1 MPRNKFDKLVP
12 IIPIRNIK
20 DINYTNVEFLLRTTN
35 FDVNKVSS
43 YLNGKKKQQT
53 TFLSTAIYNRDERL
67 VDYLLEKNADVN
79 LKPYQHSL
87 SFARFA
93 VDMNDEILLRKL
105 IAHGVDVEDAS
116 SMPGKQTILFDAAY
130 NGKSRMVELLI
141 EHNANL
147 HHEDIHR
154 TTPLIISKS
163 YKVTKILLE
172 KGAKVNAM
180 SEFCGSALMQAVRS
194 SDLSRIKILLD
205 YGAEINCIKKNYLGT
220 EPMVHFMTHTIQTDS
235 LKFFLHLNDELDI
248 NILDDKRRTAL
259 HVLVTRPISSSDN
272 EKWLPLIQEFLNAG
286 IDINQKDIDQKL
298 PVECSTGRNY
308 ICLSEIKKHIIK
320 LICLGC
326 VFVCPKNRL
335 AADNRQY
342 DKLRIC
348 CEEEFKIINKT
359 CLIDSKITYLDV
371 LKKSVDELMV
381 ELREVDLPGIIET
394 ELHQIFPNYGPMI
407 YYKLLKVIHRIKSTK
422 YVL

>member
-1 MPRNKFDKLVP
+1 MPTKKFDKPLP
-12 IIPIRNIK
+12 IFPIRHIK
-20 DINYTNVEFLLRTTN
+20 DINYVNVEFLLRTTN

-43 YLNGKKKQQT
+43 YLNGKKEQQT
-53 TFLSTAIYNRDERL
+53 TLLSTAIYNRDERL

-79 LKPYQHSL
+79 LKPFQYSL

-93 VDMNDEILLRKL
+93 VNINDEILLRKL
-105 IAHGVDVEDAS
+105 IAHGVDVEDV

-163 YKVTKILLE
+163 YEVTKILLE

-194 SDLSRIKILLD
+194 SDLSRVKILLD
-205 YGAEINCIKKNYLGT
+205 YGAEINCVKKNRLGT

-248 NILDDKRRTAL
+248 NILDDKERTAL

-272 EKWLPLIQEFLNAG
+272 EKWLPLVREFLNAG

-308 ICLSEIKKHIIK
+308 LCLSEIKKHIIK

-326 VFVCPKNRL
+326 IFVCPRNRS
-335 AADNRQY
+335 AADNPQY
-342 DKLRIC
+342 DKLRIH
-348 CEEEFKIINKT
+348 CEEEFKVINNT
-359 CLIDSKITYLDV
+359 CLIGSKITYLDV
-371 LKKSVDELMV
+371 LKKSVDELTV
-381 ELREVDLPGIIET
+381 ELRGVDVPGIIET
-394 ELHQIFPNYGPMI
+394 ELQQIFPNYGSMI
-407 YYKLLKVIHRIKSTK
+407 YYKLLKVIHKTKSTR
-422 YVL
+422 YVS